1 MTTFEWF
8 GPLRNG
14 HYTYRYDENTV
25 ELSRSIG
32 VAGVYHIPGN
42 PKNHYRV
49 NLSYHFNDLVPPN
62 AYIFKHK
69 YPTLE
74 AAKRAVERKVPG
86 LVAVLKI
93 QGITI

>member
-8 GPLRNG
+8 RPVRQGQYN
-14 HYTYRYDENTV
+14 YRYNENTT

-32 VAGVYHIPGN
+32 VAGVLHDAD
-42 PKNHYRV
+42 KNCFRV
-49 NLSYHFNDLVPPN
+49 ILSYHFDELVSPS
-62 AYIFKHK
+62 AYIRKHK

-93 QGITI
+93 QGIQI

>member
-8 GPLRNG
+8 GPTGRG
-14 HYTYRYDENTV
+14 HYTYRYNEDTDS
-25 ELSRSIG
+25 LSRSIG
-32 VAGVYHIPGN
+32 IAGVTYDTG
-42 PKNHYRV
+42 KDCYRV
-49 NLSYHFNDLVPPN
+49 HLTYHFNTLVPPN
-62 AYIFKHK
+62 AYIRKHK

-74 AAKRAVERKVPG
+74 AAKRAVERKVPP

>member
-8 GPLRNG
+8 GPTRGG
-14 HYTYRYDENTV
+14 HYNYRYDENTV

-32 VAGVYHIPGN
+32 VAGVSHDAG
-42 PKNHYRV
+42 KNCYRV
-49 NLSYHFNDLVPPN
+49 HLSYYFNDLVPPN
-62 AYIFKHK
+62 AYIRKHK

-74 AAKRAVERKVPG
+74 AAQRAVERKVPG

-93 QGITI
+93 QGIQL

>member
-1 MTTFEWF
+1 MTTFEWS
-8 GPLRNG
+8 GPTGRG
-14 HYTYRYDENTV
+14 HYNYLYNENTV

-32 VAGVYHIPGN
+32 IARVSHDAG
-42 PKNHYRV
+42 KNCYRV
-49 NLSYHFNDLVPPN
+49 ILSYYFDELVSPS
-62 AYIFKHK
+62 AYIRKHK

-74 AAKRAVERKVPG
+74 AAQRAVERKVPG

>member
-1 MTTFEWF
+1 MTAFDWS
-8 GPLRNG
+8 GPTGRG
-14 HYTYRYDENTV
+14 HYSYSYRYNENTT

-32 VAGVYHIPGN
+32 VAGVVYDAG
-42 PKNHYRV
+42 KNCYRIY
-49 NLSYHFNDLVPPN
+49 LSYHFNDLVPPT
-62 AYIFKHK
+62 AYIIKHK

-93 QGITI
+93 QGIQI